1 MDETESTT
9 EALAND
15 LASAAREGFAS
26 PLAQESDS
34 PAESEG
40 AGRIRVGAWLRGTS
54 LAEVALVHADP
65 ASGVRIAA
73 ADIASTLEEGQ
84 RSDTALILDVE
95 VVDEV
100 ETIEAGGLNE
110 LIASVELGL
119 HGLVLT
125 DTKTKKSAGGWP
137 SRAQREFS
145 GSAQWVKWLL
155 RQARPPGVRLPESVR
170 VERFT
175 TTHLVVPLN
184 LPTAE
189 KADPATT
196 DQETAAEKPQRD
208 TTTVQT
214 LVGGIQ
220 VVPQETLSQRRM
232 LDAATYAGFWLLRH
246 RLDDGRFRYE
256 FQPGTQSWSNA
267 DSIVRQAGCA
277 WSVAALATA
286 YRGGQSKSFQDLGK
300 TFSGAAMQSISGI
313 LSAGLKRDGPGRLY
327 YIEAS
332 GEPRL
337 GAIPLILLAVTD
349 LRSENFNKDLGSR
362 LTQTLLAVQRADGS
376 FGSSAR
382 GLEMEGSEKY
392 FAGQIALALA
402 RRYFVDKKPRID
414 DAVSRSLSYY
424 QDWWADGNADL
435 SFAAWMLQ
443 ACESHHR
450 HTPDPQSK
458 ATAKRFAYQMA
469 DWALQFQ
476 HGAGHANPLWVG
488 GFDKSP
494 GIGTA
499 AYTEGMIRALVIAI
513 ADNDFERIGLYRRSV
528 ALALRFL
535 LQLQV
540 EPADLA
546 FIGGEEH
553 RGAVRG
559 SLRRRNLRCDN
570 AQHFLMATLRASAVL
585 QDADLKLESVQ

>member
-1 MDETESTT
+1 M
-9 EALAND
+9 
-15 LASAAREGFAS
+15 
-26 PLAQESDS
+26 
-34 PAESEG
+34 
-40 AGRIRVGAWLRGTS
+40 GAWLRGTS
-54 LAEVALVHADP
+54 IGEVALVDADTI
-65 ASGVRIAA
+65 SGVRMAA
-73 ADIASTLEEGQ
+73 AALAAALPEGSEKGQ
-84 RSDTALILDVE
+84 RGDASLILDVE

-100 ETIEAGGLNE
+100 ERLEPGGLNE

-170 VERFT
+170 VDRFR
-175 TTHLVVPLN
+175 TTHVAVPVN
-184 LPTAE
+184 VG
-189 KADPATT
+189 T
-196 DQETAAEKPQRD
+196 DSDGAGGVE
-208 TTTVQT
+208 T
-214 LVGGIQ
+214 LVGGLH
-220 VVPQETLSQRRM
+220 VVPQEGLSQRRM
-232 LDAATYAGFWLLRH
+232 LEAATYAGFWLLRH
-246 RLDDGRFRYE
+246 RLADGRFRYE
-256 FQPGTQSWSNA
+256 FQPGTQSWSRA
-267 DSIVRQAGCA
+267 DSIVRQAGCV

-286 YRGGQSKSFQDLGK
+286 YRGGQSKAYQDLGK
-300 TFSGAAMQSISGI
+300 TFADAAMQSISGI
-313 LSAGLKRDGPGRLY
+313 LDAGLKRDGPGRLY
-327 YIEAS
+327 YIEAN

-337 GAIPLILLAVTD
+337 GAIPLLLLAVTD
-349 LRSENFNKDLGSR
+349 LRNESFNKDLATR
-362 LTQTLLAVQRADGS
+362 LTQTLLTVQRADGS
-376 FGSSAR
+376 FGTSAR

-414 DAVSRSLSYY
+414 EAVSRALAYY

-443 ACESHHR
+443 ACESHYR
-450 HTPDPQSK
+450 HTPNAQSK
-458 ATAKRFAYQMA
+458 AAAKQFAYQMA
-469 DWALQFQ
+469 DWALTFQ
-476 HGAGHANPLWVG
+476 HGASHANPLWVG
-488 GFDKSP
+488 GFGKSP

-499 AYTEGMIRALVIAI
+499 AYTEGMIRALVIAT
-513 ADNDFERIGLYRRSV
+513 ADKDFERIALYRRSV

-553 RGAVRG
+553 RGGVRG